1 MFLLDKGL
9 HWIAKGKLSI
19 FLFHKVPALADALQ
33 PGDMDQQTFRRT
45 VAFIRKHFHVY
56 PLAEAAR
63 LLTEGRLPDRC
74 AAITFDDGYQDWRQ
88 GAASILQ
95 ELNVPAT
102 FFITTGQF
110 DGRPMWHER
119 LAHVVNECGEGEL
132 DTRFCRLPPLPTAT
146 LADKVKA
153 VKALE
158 FHFKYI
164 PPVLRDIYLAQLEDT
179 VGASAADVTRMP
191 VDDVVRI
198 AQMGFEIGAHTHDH
212 PILSMCD
219 AQRAAREIG
228 EAKERLECI
237 LGSSVIGFA
246 YPNGRPSVDFTT
258 CHIDMVKSAGYRY
271 AVTTQWGAVRQDTS
285 PFQMP
290 RFTPWGPSHQ
300 HMALQVFRNIFK
312 EADSLPE
319 ARGLT

>member
-19 FLFHKVPALADALQ
+19 FLFHKVPRQADALQ
-33 PGDMDQQTFRRT
+33 PGDMDQATFRRT
-45 VAFIRKHFHVY
+45 IAFIQKHFEVY

-63 LLTEGRLPDRC
+63 LLAAGRLPDRC
-74 AAITFDDGYQDWRQ
+74 AAITFDDGYVDWMQ
-88 GAASILQ
+88 GAAAILQ
-95 ELNVPAT
+95 EGKVPAT

-119 LAHVVNECGEGEL
+119 LAHVVKQHVDGVL

-146 LADKVKA
+146 QADKVKA
-153 VKALE
+153 LNALE

-164 PPVLRDIYLAQLEDT
+164 PPVLRDIFLTRLEDAAG
-179 VGASAADVTRMP
+179 VSMADVPRMP
-191 VDDVVRI
+191 VADVARI
-198 AQMGFEIGAHTHDH
+198 AQLGFEIGAHTHDH
-212 PILSMCD
+212 PILSLCD
-219 AQRAAREIG
+219 AKQAQREIG
-228 EAKERLECI
+228 EAKERLEGM
-237 LGSSVIGFA
+237 LGAPVIGFA
-246 YPNGRPSVDFTT
+246 YPNGRPGVDFTT
-258 CHIDMVKSAGYRY
+258 RHIDMVKDAGYQY

-300 HMALQVFRNIFK
+300 HMAFQVFRNIFK

-319 ARGLT
+319 NRVVS